1 MRPGFLA
8 VLIAASLSAPAAERD
23 LPKQAGK
30 GGEIEAAELFRGGS
44 GDVLFPNAKLSDT
57 DFLLATEPPADLER
71 AQTTYERARSKEQ
84 RWQRLCKAGVL
95 AQVEVERVT
104 LQVAR
109 SRVSL
114 ERARVAQQEAA
125 LAELRGRAG
134 GAPPDF
140 IGAAE
145 SALETARTLLAEA
158 ATAQRRTELLFAE
171 TNVDRQ
177 RRLLKLGAGSKTMLQ
192 RAEAVLAQLKVPGP

>member
-8 VLIAASLSAPAAERD
+8 VLIAAGLSAPAAERD

-30 GGEIEAAELFRGGS
+30 GGEIEAAELFRGES

-134 GAPPDF
+134 RRRISSAPRNPRWKPRGPCWRKRRPRSGAPSCFLPRRMST
-140 IGAAE
+140 A
-145 SALETARTLLAEA
+145 SAGCSNWARA
-158 ATAQRRTELLFAE
+158 RRRCCSARKPCSR
-171 TNVDRQ
+171 N
-177 RRLLKLGAGSKTMLQ
+177 
-192 RAEAVLAQLKVPGP
+192 